1 MSNFFG
7 NNNNNNNGNNGA
19 NNGAAATALSNTPTE
34 TILDE
39 IHRRMTAAGTA
50 QAQQV
55 SVTFNDGRTVT
66 ISNAEAPELQR
77 PLSDVR
83 RDAQGELELRTRS
96 SALGGC

>member
-7 NNNNNNNGNNGA
+7 NNNNNGNNGA
-19 NNGAAATALSNTPTE
+19 NNGAAAALSNTPTA

-39 IHRRMTAAGTA
+39 IRRRMAEAGTT
-50 QAQQV
+50 QAQHV
-55 SVTFNDGRTVT
+55 SVTFNDGTTVT
-66 ISNAEAPELQR
+66 ITNADAPELQR

-83 RDAQGELELRTRS
+83 RDAQGQVELRTRN

>member
-7 NNNNNNNGNNGA
+7 SNNNGNNGA
-19 NNGAAATALSNTPTE
+19 NNDAASAPALSETPVE

-39 IHRRMTAAGTA
+39 IRRRMAVAGTT

-55 SVTFNDGRTVT
+55 SVTFNDGSTVT
-66 ISNAEAPELQR
+66 ITNADAPELNR

-83 RDAQGELELRTRS
+83 RNAQGEAELRTRS

>member
-7 NNNNNNNGNNGA
+7 NNSNNGNNGA
-19 NNGAAATALSNTPTE
+19 NNGAAATALSGASTA

-39 IHRRMTAAGTA
+39 IKRRMAVAGTT

-55 SVTFNDGRTVT
+55 SVTFNDGTTVT
-66 ISNAEAPELQR
+66 IANADAPELQR

-83 RDAQGELELRTRS
+83 RDANGEVELRTRN

>member
-7 NNNNNNNGNNGA
+7 NNNNGNNGA
-19 NNGAAATALSNTPTE
+19 NNGAAAAALSGASTA
-34 TILDE
+34 TILEE
-39 IHRRMTAAGTA
+39 IRRRMSEAGTT

-55 SVTFNDGRTVT
+55 SVTFNDGTTVT

>member
-7 NNNNNNNGNNGA
+7 NNNNGNNGA
-19 NNGAAATALSNTPTE
+19 NNGAAATALSGASTE

-39 IHRRMTAAGTA
+39 IKRRMAASGTT

-55 SVTFNDGRTVT
+55 SVTFNDGTTVT

-77 PLSDVR
+77 PLADVR
-83 RDAQGELELRTRS
+83 RDANGEVELRTRS
-96 SALGGC
+96 SALGGR